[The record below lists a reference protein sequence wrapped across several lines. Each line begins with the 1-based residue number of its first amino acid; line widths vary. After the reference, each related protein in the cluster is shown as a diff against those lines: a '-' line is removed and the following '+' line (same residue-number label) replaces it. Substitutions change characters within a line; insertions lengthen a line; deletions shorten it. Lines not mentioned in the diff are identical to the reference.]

1 MFGLYYLKSTSIY
14 FEYPNLSQLTERGY
28 HTKRVKMDKIGAL
41 NSLQFIGIK
50 MNRALRKGI
59 DEAEVRGLKVA
70 CLTVAKAVRGDSYA
84 AQESYEMICLVRI
97 ILLTP
102 QTPPKN
108 DLRAILKDIKTLSI
122 YINNDRNSPSDV
134 PFIG

>member
-1 MFGLYYLKSTSIY
+1 
-14 FEYPNLSQLTERGY
+14 
-28 HTKRVKMDKIGAL
+28 MDKNAAL
-41 NSLQFIGIK
+41 NSLQFFGVK
-50 MNRALRKGI
+50 MNRALRRGI
-59 DEAEVRGLKVA
+59 VEEVWALKAA
-70 CLTVAKAVRGDSYA
+70 CLIVAKAVRGDSYA

-97 ILLTP
+97 LLLSP